1 VTPTKLL
8 LVDDRPENLTA
19 LSAALRRPDREL
31 LLARS
36 GREALELLLADDIAL
51 ALIDVEMP
59 EMDGFELAELMR
71 GAERTRAIPIIFVTA
86 WPSEQS
92 RVFNGYEA
100 GAVDFLSKPLDTRVL
115 NSKVDVFLE
124 LHRQRRQLVDR
135 IAELEA
141 VLAAVPAGVYIARDP
156 SGTRIDANRFGREL
170 MGLQPDGSPGTHGT
184 LRYFRDE
191 REIPPDELPIRIAA
205 GGQELRGCA
214 ITLGFEDGTSRD
226 LFGNATPMRGPD
238 GVVRGA
244 VGAFVDVSELKRA
257 EARLREAD
265 RRKDEFLAIL
275 SHELRNP
282 LMPIRTS
289 LYILERGE
297 PGSDNVRRAMA
308 TMTRQV
314 QHLARLIDDLLDVTR
329 ITRGKMELRREP
341 LVLQEV
347 AARAVEDHA
356 AAAEAAGLTL
366 SSDLALEPLRIDGD
380 PTRLAQVIGN
390 LLGNAIKFTPAG
402 GQVWLEV
409 AREAHE
415 AVVRVTDTGVGIGPE
430 IAGQLFEPFAQ
441 ADHTLER
448 SRGGLGLGLALVK
461 LLAEMHGGQVAMQ
474 SQGEGS
480 GAEFIVRLPLLAAAT
495 TAPARK
501 AAARKAVI
509 PRRVLLVED
518 NPDGAE
524 ALEHAIRLM
533 GHEVAVAHDGLTALE
548 LARSFRPDTFICDIG
563 LPGIDGYEL
572 ARRVAS
578 DERLAGARLVA
589 LTGYA
594 LPQDRERVRAAGFIA
609 HLAKPPRLDE
619 LEALLAE
626 PPSPPST

>member
-1 VTPTKLL
+1 MTPAKLL

-36 GREALELLLADDIAL
+36 GREALELLLADDVAL

-71 GAERTRAIPIIFVTA
+71 GAERTRTIPIIFVTA

-141 VLAAVPAGVYIARDP
+141 VLAAVPAGVYIAREP
-156 SGTRIDANRFGREL
+156 AARRIDANRFGREL
-170 MGLQPDGSPGTHGT
+170 MGREPDGSPGRHGGFRF
-184 LRYFRDE
+184 LRDG
-191 REIPPDELPIRIAA
+191 RELPPGELPIRVAA
-205 GGQELRGCA
+205 GGREVRDCTV
-214 ITLGFEDGTSRD
+214 TLAFDDGTTRD
-226 LFGNATPMRGPD
+226 LFGNATPMRSPD

-244 VGAFVDVSELKRA
+244 VGAFVDVSELRRA
-257 EARLREAD
+257 EARLLEAD

-289 LYILERGE
+289 LYLLERGE
-297 PGSDNVRRAMA
+297 AGSDTVRRAMA

-329 ITRGKMELRREP
+329 ITRGKMDLRREP
-341 LVLQEV
+341 MVLQEV

-356 AAAEAAGLTL
+356 AAAEGAGLTL
-366 SSDLALEPLRIDGD
+366 TSELAPAPLRIDGD
-380 PTRLAQVIGN
+380 ATRLAQVIGN

-402 GQVWLEV
+402 GRVRLQV
-409 AREAHE
+409 AREGAE

-430 IAGQLFEPFAQ
+430 IAARLFEPFAQ

-461 LLAEMHGGQVAMQ
+461 LLVEMHGGRVGMR
-474 SQGEGS
+474 SEGDGG
-480 GAEFIVRLPLLAAAT
+480 GAEFVVQLPLLATAT
-495 TAPARK
+495 AAPAPS
-501 AAARKAVI
+501 AARQKAVT

-524 ALEHAIRLM
+524 ALEEAIRLM
-533 GHEVAVAHDGLTALE
+533 GHEVAVAHDGLSALE
-548 LARSFRPDTFICDIG
+548 MAHSFRPDTLICDIG

-572 ARRVAS
+572 ARRVSS

-594 LPQDRERVRAAGFIA
+594 LPQDRERVRAAGFVA

-626 PPSPPST
+626 PRSS